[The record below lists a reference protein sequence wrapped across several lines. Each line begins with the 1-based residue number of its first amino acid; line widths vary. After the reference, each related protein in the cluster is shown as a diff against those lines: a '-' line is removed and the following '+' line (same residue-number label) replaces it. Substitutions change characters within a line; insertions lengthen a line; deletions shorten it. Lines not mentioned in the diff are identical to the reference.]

1 MNNANIS
8 WTLFCI
14 SLIVYGFLK
23 DFKPGGPFLFKY
35 QTNFLNL
42 TEKQLNGEIYPY
54 WTYSYL
60 ATLIPIFLSTD
71 LLLYKPILIL
81 ESVGCMIFRILL
93 VFGSGVLSQQIGMA
107 AYGIASATEIAFY
120 SYIYAKVTKDDY
132 KRLTSWTRASS
143 MAGRTFSYLFSQAI
157 ISINIGT
164 YLTINQVALI
174 SPIIVFIIGIYLP
187 QISAYSQ
194 TLWGEVQ
201 KKKRHLMASQKRLIP
216 QLASVLTAIAIMLMN
231 MISIDWDKWGETALV
246 LISSID
252 CALLLLFSQAQ
263 TIYVMYIC
271 YICYRTLYQLNIE
284 CNNNYLPWFNYS
296 DGIWLKM
303 IGESYGLIFGLNSFV
318 ALILQALLTMIVVDK
333 RVYGMTVRPQFFV
346 YGTCHAII
354 ALIFLCSIVYN
365 LTIRLRHRF
374 NLTHPADLTI
384 DTMKQNVVAKNNKI
398 GNNNNRNN
406 NNSNNN
412 NSNNNS
418 SNNNNSNNN
427 NSNNNNNNSNNNNIN
442 NNNNNNNDNEY
453 MHI

>member
-187 QISAYSQ
+187 RVQWKSLYERMKNNNDMKQFNEPTTYLQYVKYRIKKIFSDLKQIYANNFIRKWSLWWAMTTCMSLQISAYSQ

-201 KKKRHLMASQKRLIP
+201 KEETTFNGFAEATYTTTGKCFNCNSDNVNEYDINRLG
-216 QLASVLTAIAIMLMN
+216 QM
-231 MISIDWDKWGETALV
+231 G
-246 LISSID
+246 
-252 CALLLLFSQAQ
+252 
-263 TIYVMYIC
+263 
-271 YICYRTLYQLNIE
+271 R
-284 CNNNYLPWFNYS
+284 
-296 DGIWLKM
+296 
-303 IGESYGLIFGLNSFV
+303 NSF
-318 ALILQALLTMIVVDK
+318 
-333 RVYGMTVRPQFFV
+333 
-346 YGTCHAII
+346 GTDIKH
-354 ALIFLCSIVYN
+354 
-365 LTIRLRHRF
+365 
-374 NLTHPADLTI
+374 
-384 DTMKQNVVAKNNKI
+384 
-398 GNNNNRNN
+398 
-406 NNSNNN
+406 
-412 NSNNNS
+412 
-418 SNNNNSNNN
+418 
-427 NSNNNNNNSNNNNIN
+427 
-442 NNNNNNNDNEY
+442 
-453 MHI
+453 